1 MATLIEDTNSL
12 VESICWHCTEA
23 YATKCRFH
31 DRVSGYTWEE
41 KLEIPNKVATREVG
55 ISSKP
60 GQKTKYT
67 SYKVLECPSYKPSTR
82 KKKEL
87 LEEKGKQQKKENA
100 LSKTKASKHVPSI
113 EVKTKASKH
122 VPSIEVKTKA
132 SKHVPSI
139 EAKTKASKHVPS
151 IETSNLNACIIC
163 GTPTVDSIFCSNLC
177 KAMGSGLSIGGRR

>member
-1 MATLIEDTNSL
+1 MAVLVEDNNSL
-12 VESICWHCTEA
+12 FRVESICWHCTEA

-122 VPSIEVKTKA
+122 VPSIE
-132 SKHVPSI
+132 
-139 EAKTKASKHVPS
+139 AKTKASKHVPS

-177 KAMGSGLSIGGRR
+177 KAMGSGLSARGRKA

>member
-1 MATLIEDTNSL
+1 MAVLVEDNNSL
-12 VESICWHCTEA
+12 FRVESICWSCTEA
-23 YATKCRFH
+23 YADKCKFH
-31 DRVSGYTWEE
+31 DRISGYTWEE
-41 KLEIPNKVATREVG
+41 KLEIPNKVATKEVG

-82 KKKEL
+82 KKAEQMLIKEL
-87 LEEKGKQQKKENA
+87 LKEKGEQRKKENA
-100 LSKTKASKHVPSI
+100 LS
-113 EVKTKASKH
+113 
-122 VPSIEVKTKA
+122 KTKA

-177 KAMGSGLSIGGRR
+177 KAMGSGLSARGRKA